1 MLDAGCET
9 GDANG
14 RANMGD
20 VSAVWVSVRVRVH
33 LIRDTLPPTLSEC
46 VYSWMLRNA
55 PPGARCGSSSRRDKD
70 CNSHRG
76 KAMSLSASQ
85 ALAARRSRVAIPE
98 DAHFVGVAG
107 NKKEMT
113 TVGRFPGVAATAC
126 LLRMRRTA

>member
-1 MLDAGCET
+1 MRDARREMPT
-9 GDANG
+9 GVRTWGTCLLFGLVFAFG
-14 RANMGD
+14 FI
-20 VSAVWVSVRVRVH
+20 SSV
-33 LIRDTLPPTLSEC
+33 TPSLSEC

-55 PPGARCGSSSRRDKD
+55 PPGARRGSSSRRDID
-70 CNSHRG
+70 RNSHRG

>member
-1 MLDAGCET
+1 MTKGENARCGMRDGRCQRACEH
-9 GDANG
+9 GG
-14 RANMGD
+14 R
-20 VSAVWVSVRVRVH
+20 V
-33 LIRDTLPPTLSEC
+33 LSEC

-55 PPGARCGSSSRRDKD
+55 PPGARCGSSSRRDID
-70 CNSHRG
+70 RNSHRG

-98 DAHFVGVAG
+98 DALFVGVAG